1 MKVVLLE
8 DVKSIGKKNEI
19 VNVSDGYARNF
30 LFPRKLAKEATAGA
44 VSEVNAKNDSIAR
57 QKAIELEEAKKLA
70 AKVDGKQIKILAK
83 AGTNNRLFGSVTSKE
98 IAEEVQKQLGVEV
111 DKKKIS
117 VEEIKSFGTYE
128 ALVKFHSGVSAK
140 LKVCVEG

>member
-44 VSEVNAKNDSIAR
+44 VGEVNAKNEAIAR
-57 QKAIELEEAKKLA
+57 QKAIELDEAKKLA
-70 AKVDGKQIKILAK
+70 EKIEGKEIKIQAK

-98 IAEEVQKQLGVEV
+98 IAEEIEKQLGVEV
-111 DKKKIS
+111 DKKKITAA
-117 VEEIKSFGTYE
+117 EIKAFGNYE
-128 ALVKFHSGVSAK
+128 ATVKLHSGVSAK
-140 LKVCVEG
+140 LKVAVEA